1 MSNNTFTTRFKPGDI
16 VWMSPSHPMY
26 DASLTKVE
34 TIHITANNKISY
46 VLIRIDSSGHP
57 MLDDAGDI
65 ITHRRKEEALFWTEA
80 EARDAYKNIK
90 IQEYE
95 EEIKNLMDTISK
107 LKEDVCCGT

>member
-1 MSNNTFTTRFKPGDI
+1 MDVSF
-16 VWMSPSHPMY
+16 SP
-26 DASLTKVE
+26 
-34 TIHITANNKISY
+34 
-46 VLIRIDSSGHP
+46 
-57 MLDDAGDI
+57 
-65 ITHRRKEEALFWTEA
+65 EEALFWTEA